1 MLVEKNIYII
11 HENDEWLIPL
21 RESFKKIDAPF
32 KEWHMDRVSF
42 DFKKSPPEGI
52 FYNRMSAS
60 SHVRGHRFAP
70 EYTSVI
76 INWLR
81 SHKRRI
87 INDGNALALEIS
99 KSLQY
104 LKLSE
109 SGIKT
114 PRSIFCSSKE
124 QIIQSAQDF
133 KKPFITKHNALSRD
147 LYLRIAPEL
156 HLKRLLVGGFNNVFE
171 INRSFRNEGLS
182 TKHNPE
188 FTMLEFY
195 SAYASLQ
202 KIMDFIIMKKVH
214 IQKSF

>member
-1 MLVEKNIYII
+1 MKAYII
-11 HENDEWLIPL
+11 HENEAWTKPL
-21 RESFKKIDAPF
+21 ESHLNKLEVGYEDWHVEKAKIDL
-32 KEWHMDRVSF
+32 SQ
-42 DFKKSPPEGI
+42 SPPEGI

-124 QIIQSAQDF
+124 QLIQSARDF
-133 KKPFITKHNALSRD
+133 KKPFIAFSLAFICGPLISISWDLVDLDNSFTK
-147 LYLRIAPEL
+147 IVT
-156 HLKRLLVGGFNNVFE
+156 LLDVENV
-171 INRSFRNEGLS
+171 
-182 TKHNPE
+182 
-188 FTMLEFY
+188 
-195 SAYASLQ
+195 
-202 KIMDFIIMKKVH
+202 
-214 IQKSF
+214 